1 MARQRRI
8 CLKTVVDEKGR
19 RCVESA
25 VIRDM
30 EGLLK
35 IYIVRGDKGGRIL
48 KKIAELPMIKLIH
61 DPSGDLYVA
70 SNSNGKILEASPTL
84 RTLLELLVD
93 RGYIVPLN
101 MYSRPELQIILS
113 KIIEVE
119 NGFAD
124 AGITFDGIMDPRG
137 VGLDLEEWPERIK
150 ILEDIA
156 RWAEKA
162 YRSERNRKIA
172 LANIAF
178 LLAKVLS
185 PAVRMKNKTFIDHF
199 VWNVGRGG
207 EGKSSLAVYVM
218 LPLLGVDEDIN
229 SKLFIYIRGA
239 VRTPEQARNLIA
251 LNRMPLILDEQTRS
265 ALTRNI
271 DIIMSSA
278 VGSGVI
284 GVHASRYGGG
294 IGYAFKSYR
303 GVIIFTNLH
312 FSEFL
317 RDVVKEASD
326 YAITRRIIELE
337 WDNVKI
343 AEEAFKDLQKIK
355 PMLGILDAI
364 WKRYREELIST
375 NNLIELTLKLLEMLE
390 KDYSVDLKAYREA
403 VKYVW
408 ELWKSGKTAILKPD
422 EDILIE
428 RALEISRKHLGE
440 TNITALKLL
449 ESIIENPHIY
459 GIKFTYGRDDGDEL
473 NEMSRLRG
481 ILCRSIGNPD
491 PQDYHLLCGSTR
503 DVKPELY
510 SLDKKIR
517 NYYEKG
523 YTYVVIKAR
532 GPLCPGTPK
541 RYLGSPEGHYSDG
554 GTKFNGYKI
563 PLSKLIEVFIG
574 RASAREETEDQG
586 SSTNNNTNIGKIGR
600 EDRESREA
608 IDTAIDLKDFQPS
621 LSNNRA
627 YHSKSLKSDTAI
639 NVSLFSL
646 SSLPPGPDNN
656 VGDIE
661 ALKRA
666 VEGIEPGCYSED
678 ELRQKLGELYDVVV
692 GKLGIAKDK
701 KICLGVE
708 G

>member
-1 MARQRRI
+1 
-8 CLKTVVDEKGR
+8 
-19 RCVESA
+19 
-25 VIRDM
+25 
-30 EGLLK
+30 
-35 IYIVRGDKGGRIL
+35 VRGDKGGRIL

-229 SKLFIYIRGA
+229 SKLFIYIRGS

-303 GVIIFTNLH
+303 GVIISTNLH

-343 AEEAFKDLQKIK
+343 AEEAFKDLPKIK

-364 WKRYREELIST
+364 WKRHREELIST
-375 NNLIELTLKLLEMLE
+375 NNLIELTLKLLEILE

>member
-1 MARQRRI
+1 
-8 CLKTVVDEKGR
+8 LKTVVDEKSR

-30 EGLLK
+30 GGLLK

-172 LANIAF
+172 LANMAF

-251 LNRMPLILDEQTRS
+251 LNRMPLILDEQTRG

-278 VGSGVI
+278 VGSGIVGI
-284 GVHASRYGGG
+284 HASKYGGG
-294 IGYAFKSYR
+294 VGYAFRSYR

-317 RDVVKEASD
+317 RDVVREASD
-326 YAITRRIIELE
+326 YAITRRVIELE
-337 WDNVKI
+337 WDGVKI
-343 AEEAFKDLQKIK
+343 DQEAFKELPQIK
-355 PMLGILDAI
+355 TILGNLDGV
-364 WKRYREELIST
+364 WKRHREELLQTANIK
-375 NNLIELTLKLLEMLE
+375 ELALEVLELLE
-390 KDYSVDLKAYREA
+390 KDYNVNLKVYKDA
-403 VKYVW
+403 VEEVW
-408 ELWKSGKTAILKPD
+408 RIWENGKTVLLKTD
-422 EDILIE
+422 EDLLFE
-428 RALEISRKHLGE
+428 RALGFRESCWAIPISRL
-440 TNITALKLL
+440 
-449 ESIIENPHIY
+449 
-459 GIKFTYGRDDGDEL
+459 
-473 NEMSRLRG
+473 
-481 ILCRSIGNPD
+481 
-491 PQDYHLLCGSTR
+491 
-503 DVKPELY
+503 
-510 SLDKKIR
+510 
-517 NYYEKG
+517 
-523 YTYVVIKAR
+523 
-532 GPLCPGTPK
+532 
-541 RYLGSPEGHYSDG
+541 
-554 GTKFNGYKI
+554 
-563 PLSKLIEVFIG
+563 
-574 RASAREETEDQG
+574 
-586 SSTNNNTNIGKIGR
+586 
-600 EDRESREA
+600 
-608 IDTAIDLKDFQPS
+608 
-621 LSNNRA
+621 
-627 YHSKSLKSDTAI
+627 
-639 NVSLFSL
+639 
-646 SSLPPGPDNN
+646 
-656 VGDIE
+656 
-661 ALKRA
+661 
-666 VEGIEPGCYSED
+666 
-678 ELRQKLGELYDVVV
+678 
-692 GKLGIAKDK
+692 
-701 KICLGVE
+701 
-708 G
+708 

>member
-8 CLKTVVDEKGR
+8 CLKTVVDEKSR

-30 EGLLK
+30 GGLLK

-172 LANIAF
+172 LANMAF

-229 SKLFIYIRGA
+229 SKLFIYIRGS

-343 AEEAFKDLQKIK
+343 AEEAFKDLPKIK

-364 WKRYREELIST
+364 WKRHREELIST
-375 NNLIELTLKLLEMLE
+375 NNLIELTLKLLEILE

-408 ELWKSGKTAILKPD
+408 ELWKSGETAILKPD

-639 NVSLFSL
+639 NVSLLSL

>member
-1 MARQRRI
+1 
-8 CLKTVVDEKGR
+8 
-19 RCVESA
+19 
-25 VIRDM
+25 
-30 EGLLK
+30 
-35 IYIVRGDKGGRIL
+35 
-48 KKIAELPMIKLIH
+48 LIH

-84 RTLLELLVD
+84 RTLLELLID

-185 PAVRMKNKTFIDHF
+185 PAVRMKNKTFVDHF
-199 VWNVGRGG
+199 IWNVGRGG
-207 EGKSSLAVYVM
+207 EGKSTLAVYVM

-229 SKLFIYIRGA
+229 DQLFIYIRGA

-251 LNRMPLILDEQTRS
+251 LNRMPLILDEQTKG
-265 ALTRNI
+265 ALTKNL

-278 VGSGVI
+278 VGSGII
-284 GVHASRYGGG
+284 GVHAARYGGG
-294 IGYAFKSYR
+294 IGYAFKSFR
-303 GVIIFTNLH
+303 GIIIFTNIN
-312 FSEFL
+312 FTEFL
-317 RDVVKEASD
+317 KEVVREASD
-326 YAITRRIIELE
+326 YAITRRVIELE

-343 AEEAFKDLQKIK
+343 SPEAFKDLPQVKSV
-355 PMLGILDAI
+355 LGIINAV
-364 WKRYREELIST
+364 WERHKGEFSST
-375 NNLIELTLKLLEMLE
+375 SNVIELALKLLELIE
-390 KDYSVDLKAYREA
+390 KDYNIDLRVYKDS

-408 ELWKSGKTAILKPD
+408 GLWESGKTMLLKSD
-422 EDILIE
+422 EDLLIE
-428 RALEISRKHLGE
+428 RALEVSRKLLGD
-440 TNITALKLL
+440 TNITALRLL
-449 ESIIENPHIY
+449 ESIIDNPYAY
-459 GIKFTYGRDDGDEL
+459 GIKFTYSKSDGEELDEIQ
-473 NEMSRLRG
+473 RLRG
-481 ILCRSIGNPD
+481 ILCKAVGNPD
-491 PQDYHLLCGSTR
+491 PQDYHILCGSTR
-503 DVKPELY
+503 NVKNELY
-510 SLDKKIR
+510 SLDRKLR
-517 NYYEKG
+517 NYYETG
-523 YTYVVIKAR
+523 YTHVVIKAR
-532 GPLCPGTPK
+532 SPLCPGTPK
-541 RYLGSPEGHYSDG
+541 QLLGSPEGHYSDG
-554 GTKFNGYKI
+554 GIKFNSYKI
-563 PLSKLIEVFIG
+563 TISRFIEVFIG

-586 SSTNNNTNIGKIGR
+586 SSTNNNTNIGKTGR

-608 IDTAIDLKDFQPS
+608 IDTVICLKDFQSSP
-621 LSNNRA
+621 SNNRA
-627 YHSKSLKSDTAI
+627 DYSKSLKSDTAI
-639 NVSLFSL
+639 NVSLLSL
-646 SSLPPGPDNN
+646 SSLSPGPNNN
-656 VGDIE
+656 VGGFE

-666 VEGIEPGCYSED
+666 VEGVEPGCYSED

-692 GKLGIAKDK
+692 GKLGIAKDN

>member
-1 MARQRRI
+1 M
-8 CLKTVVDEKGR
+8 G
-19 RCVESA
+19 
-25 VIRDM
+25 
-30 EGLLK
+30 GLLK

-172 LANIAF
+172 LANVAF

-185 PAVRMKNKTFIDHF
+185 PAVRMRNKTFIDHF

-229 SKLFIYIRGA
+229 SKLFIYIRGS

-303 GVIIFTNLH
+303 GVIISTNLH

-343 AEEAFKDLQKIK
+343 AEEAFKDLPKIK

-364 WKRYREELIST
+364 WKRHREELIST
-375 NNLIELTLKLLEMLE
+375 NNLIELTLKLLEILE

-408 ELWKSGKTAILKPD
+408 ELWKNGKTAILKPD

>member
-1 MARQRRI
+1 MAKQRRI

-84 RTLLELLVD
+84 RTLLELLID

-251 LNRMPLILDEQTRS
+251 LNRMLLILDEQTRG

-278 VGSGVI
+278 VGNRIVGI
-284 GVHASRYGGG
+284 HASKYGGG
-294 IGYAFKSYR
+294 VGYAFRSYR

-317 RDVVKEASD
+317 RDVVREASD
-326 YAITRRIIELE
+326 YAITRRVIELE
-337 WDNVKI
+337 WDGVKI
-343 AEEAFKDLQKIK
+343 DQEAFKELPQIK
-355 PMLGILDAI
+355 TILGNLDGV
-364 WKRYREELIST
+364 WKRHREELLQTANIK
-375 NNLIELTLKLLEMLE
+375 ELALEVLELLE
-390 KDYSVDLKAYREA
+390 KDYNVNLKVYKDA
-403 VKYVW
+403 VEEVW
-408 ELWKSGKTAILKPD
+408 RIWENGKTVLLKTD
-422 EDILIE
+422 EDLLFE
-428 RALEISRKHLGE
+428 RALEVSRKLLGD
-440 TNITALKLL
+440 TNITALRLL
-449 ESIIENPHIY
+449 ESIIDNPHAY
-459 GIKFTYGRDDGDEL
+459 GIKFAYSKSDE
-473 NEMSRLRG
+473 EEEDEPQRLREV
-481 ILCRSIGNPD
+481 LCKAVRNPN
-491 PQDYHLLCGSTR
+491 PQDPHPLCGSSS

-510 SLDKKIR
+510 SLDKKLR

-523 YTYVVIKAR
+523 YTHVVIKAR
-532 GPLCPGTPK
+532 GPLCPGMP
-541 RYLGSPEGHYSDG
+541 RRFHGFPESSYSDG
-554 GTKFNGYKI
+554 GVRFNGYKI
-563 PLSKLIEVFIG
+563 PISRFIEIFIG
-574 RASAREETEDQG
+574 RASAKEETGDQDAG
-586 SSTNNNTNIGKIGR
+586 SPNTNTNIGIGGS
-600 EDRESREA
+600 EGSESSEA
-608 IDTAIDLKDFQPS
+608 IDTAEVSKGFQS
-621 LSNNRA
+621 LQSNDRVN
-627 YHSKSLKSDTAI
+627 HSKSLKNDTAI
-639 NVSLFSL
+639 TVSLLSL
-646 SSLPPGPDNN
+646 PSLPPMPNN
-656 VGDIE
+656 IGKIE
-661 ALKRA
+661 VLKMA

-678 ELRQKLGELYDVVV
+678 ELRQKLREFYNVVV
-692 GKLGIAKDK
+692 NSLGIARDN

-708 G
+708 S